1 MAALA
6 VGLLSGFGVW
16 LFKLLIELIHNAA
29 NVWLGGS
36 WLVVL
41 IPVIGGLV
49 VGLLMFFFVGEE
61 RYHGV
66 AGIIE
71 AVALAGGRL
80 RYLRMPIK
88 TIASAISI
96 GSGAAVGPEDP
107 SVQIGANIGS
117 FFGQRLGLSDDRIRT
132 LVAAGAAGGIAAA
145 FNAPIAGVFFA
156 LEVILG
162 EISAGAFSWV
172 VISAVASSVFT
183 QAVLGAQPAFSVPAY
198 AFSSPSELFLYLGLG
213 LLAGLIS
220 VAYIRLLYAAQ
231 DLLLRWAVPRWIKP
245 AAAGLVVGLVGL
257 YLPQVLGVGYE
268 TIEQILNGQLVAVGL
283 LLALLVAKLFLTP
296 LCIGAGFMGGVFAP
310 ALFLGA
316 TLGSAYGTLVLPI
329 FHGVPGEAAAYGMVG
344 MAALLA
350 GAVHAP
356 LTAILLLFEMTNDYR
371 IILPL
376 MFSVVVSLFVSRSL
390 QRDSVYMLGLAR
402 KGIRLDRGRD
412 VEVLHAITVGEVMQ
426 KEVLTIQT
434 GSSLEAAA
442 DLLVRTRHHGLPVV
456 DDQGDLFG
464 IFTTQDLDRAQSE
477 GSTNQLVAKACTPDP
492 LVTYPDATIGEAL
505 RSMSPKDL
513 GRLPVVSRD
522 NPRRLVGIL
531 RRADVI
537 RAYDIALTRRTA
549 ARHAAKQVRLDAF
562 SPESVDVVQVIVEKG
577 SACDGTTMS
586 EIPWPQDSL
595 IATLQRG
602 RESIIPHGD
611 TMLQAGDVL
620 IFVAEGEAR
629 HQVNKL
635 CRKEEAG

>member
-1 MAALA
+1 MA
-6 VGLLSGFGVW
+6 VGLLSGVGVW
-16 LFKLLIELIHNAA
+16 IFKLLIIWIDEFAHRW
-29 NVWLGGS
+29 VTGS
-36 WLVVL
+36 WLVAF
-41 IPVIGGLV
+41 IPVVGGLM
-49 VGLLMFFFVGEE
+49 VGLLMFFLVGEE

-80 RYLRMPIK
+80 RYLRMPVK
-88 TIASAISI
+88 TLASAISI

-117 FFGQRLGLSDDRIRT
+117 FLGQRLRLSDERVRT

-162 EISAGAFSWV
+162 EISTSAFGWV
-172 VISAVASSVFT
+172 VIGAVASAVFT
-183 QAVLGAQPAFSVPAY
+183 QAVSGAQPAFTVPAY
-198 AFSSPSELFLYLGLG
+198 EFSSPWELFLYLGLG

-220 VAYIRLLYAAQ
+220 AAYIRLIHGMQ
-231 DLLLRWAVPRWIKP
+231 DILHTWGAPRWLKP

-257 YLPQVLGVGYE
+257 YLPQVLGVGYT
-268 TIEQILNGQLVAVGL
+268 TIEQILNGQIVAVGL

-296 LCIGAGFMGGVFAP
+296 LCLGAGFMGGVFAP

-316 TLGSAYGTLVLPI
+316 TLGSAYGALVLPV
-329 FHGVPGEAAAYGMVG
+329 FHGLPGEAPAYAMVG

-376 MFSVVVSLFVSRSL
+376 MFAVGVSLAVSRSL
-390 QRDSVYMLGLAR
+390 QRDSVYMFGLKR
-402 KGIRLDRGRD
+402 KGIHLDRGRD
-412 VEVLHAITVGEVMQ
+412 VEVLQAITVGEVMH
-426 KEVLTIQT
+426 KEVLSIPADT
-434 GSSLEAAA
+434 SLDNAA
-442 DLLVRTRHHGLPVV
+442 DILARTRHHGLPVL
-456 DDQGDLFG
+456 DEHGELFG
-464 IFTTQDLDRAQSE
+464 IFTIQDLDRAQIE
-477 GSTNQLVAKACTPDP
+477 NEPIHTVAQACTTKPWVTFPDE
-492 LVTYPDATIGEAL
+492 TIGEAL
-505 RSMSPKDL
+505 QRMSHEDL

-531 RRADVI
+531 RRSDVI
-537 RAYDIALTRRTA
+537 RAYDIALARRTA
-549 ARHAAKQVRLDAF
+549 ARHAAKKVRLDAYT
-562 SPESVDVVQVIVEKG
+562 PETVGVNQVVVESG
-577 SACDGTTMS
+577 SACDGVTMS
-586 EIPWPQDSL
+586 QIAWPQDLL

-602 RESIIPHGD
+602 RETIIPHGE
-611 TMLQAGDVL
+611 TALHAGDVL

-629 HQVNKL
+629 QQVIQL
-635 CRKEEAG
+635 CQKQETG